1 MKKFVS
7 MIMALAMVCALSVT
21 AFAANE
27 VATLGPND
35 KEVKATYTA
44 AGEAPKPADVI
55 SVTLSWTITDAV
67 YTADGY
73 VYTWDATSRQY
84 TRAAAGNED
93 TGEKTKAKV
102 SVTVNNSSNVA
113 LTVSAVYTDAGTG
126 VGSSAATAD
135 WGAEKTVASAAEGID
150 YKTDYVGSETAKTGE
165 IKSEAFSTDINVT
178 DYTKLTSGVATKI
191 GTVTVTIAKAA
202 G

>member
-21 AFAANE
+21 AFAADE
-27 VATLGPND
+27 VASVGNNPKD
-35 KEVKATYTA
+35 VYATYNA
-44 AGEAPKPADVI
+44 AGEDAKPEDVI
-55 SVTLSWTITDAV
+55 SVTLSWTIKNAV

-93 TGEKTKAKV
+93 AGETKANV

-113 LTVSAVYTDAGTG
+113 LTVSAVYADAGTG
-126 VGSSAATAD
+126 VDSSAATAN
-135 WGAEKTVASAAEGID
+135 WGTEQTVKSAADGID
-150 YKTDYVGSETAKTGE
+150 YKTDYVGSATAKTGE
-165 IKSEAFSTDINVT
+165 IQHATFATEITINNYEA
-178 DYTKLTSGVATKI
+178 LTSGQSTKI
-191 GTVTVTIAKAA
+191 GTVTVTIAKAN